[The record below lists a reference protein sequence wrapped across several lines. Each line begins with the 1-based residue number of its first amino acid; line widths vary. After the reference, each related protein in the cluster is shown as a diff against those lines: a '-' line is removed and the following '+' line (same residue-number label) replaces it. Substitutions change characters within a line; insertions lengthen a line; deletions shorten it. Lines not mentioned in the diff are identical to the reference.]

1 MGIKCVSF
9 MAVIWVLTVFHLWQS
24 YGC

>member
-9 MAVIWVLTVFHLWQS
+9 MAVIWVLTVFHSWQS
-24 YGC
+24 YGY